1 MNLVLQGVTAAYGA
15 AEVVHEFDLTVGDGE
30 IVALIGANGAG
41 KSTLVKT
48 ISGLLPIR
56 AGQIRLDDTAVEGLD
71 IAARVARGIV
81 HVPEGRQI
89 FAGLA
94 VGENLRLGGHAVPAA
109 DWRARQEEVC
119 ARFPALRARLR
130 EPAGNLSG
138 GQQQML
144 AIGRGL
150 MARPKLLLLDE
161 PSLGLAP
168 RLVAE
173 IFALIAGL
181 RDQGISILLA
191 EQNARM
197 SLAIADRGYVIE
209 NGRVVLSGT
218 GRELLASASV
228 AERYLGMGEAMH
240 DDPGVRRREMA
251 AKLRAAMAWS
261 PRPSS

>member
-1 MNLVLQGVTAAYGA
+1 MNLQLQGVAAGYGA
-15 AEVVHEFDLTVGDGE
+15 NEVVHEVDLAVGAGE

-48 ISGLLPIR
+48 ISGLLPVR
-56 AGQIRLDDTAVEGLD
+56 AGRVCLDGAPVEHLD
-71 IAARVARGIV
+71 IAGRVARGIV
-81 HVPEGRQI
+81 HVPEGRQV

-94 VGENLRLGGHAVPAA
+94 VGENLRLGGHALPSA
-109 DWRARQEEVC
+109 DWRARQDEVC
-119 ARFPALRARLR
+119 ARFPALQGRLH

-168 RLVAE
+168 LLVAE
-173 IFALIAGL
+173 IFTLIAGL

-197 SLAIADRGYVIE
+197 SLAIADRGYVLE

-218 GRELLASASV
+218 GSDLLASESV
-228 AERYLGMGEAMH
+228 AERYLGMGEAVQG
-240 DDPGVRRREMA
+240 DPGLRRQEMA
-251 AKLRAAMAWS
+251 TRLRAALES
-261 PRPSS
+261 

>member
-1 MNLVLQGVTAAYGA
+1 
-15 AEVVHEFDLTVGDGE
+15 
-30 IVALIGANGAG
+30 
-41 KSTLVKT
+41 
-48 ISGLLPIR
+48 
-56 AGQIRLDDTAVEGLD
+56 
-71 IAARVARGIV
+71 
-81 HVPEGRQI
+81 
-89 FAGLA
+89 
-94 VGENLRLGGHAVPAA
+94 
-109 DWRARQEEVC
+109 
-119 ARFPALRARLR
+119 
-130 EPAGNLSG
+130 
-138 GQQQML
+138 ML
-144 AIGRGL
+144 AIGRAL
-150 MARPKLLLLDE
+150 MSEPRMLLLDE

-168 RLVAE
+168 LLVAE

>member
-1 MNLVLQGVTAAYGA
+1 
-15 AEVVHEFDLTVGDGE
+15 
-30 IVALIGANGAG
+30 
-41 KSTLVKT
+41 
-48 ISGLLPIR
+48 
-56 AGQIRLDDTAVEGLD
+56 
-71 IAARVARGIV
+71 
-81 HVPEGRQI
+81 
-89 FAGLA
+89 
-94 VGENLRLGGHAVPAA
+94 
-109 DWRARQEEVC
+109 
-119 ARFPALRARLR
+119 
-130 EPAGNLSG
+130 
-138 GQQQML
+138 
-144 AIGRGL
+144 

-218 GRELLASASV
+218 GREVLASASV

-240 DDPGVRRREMA
+240 DDPGVRRQEMA
-251 AKLRAAMAWS
+251 AKLRAAMA
-261 PRPSS
+261 